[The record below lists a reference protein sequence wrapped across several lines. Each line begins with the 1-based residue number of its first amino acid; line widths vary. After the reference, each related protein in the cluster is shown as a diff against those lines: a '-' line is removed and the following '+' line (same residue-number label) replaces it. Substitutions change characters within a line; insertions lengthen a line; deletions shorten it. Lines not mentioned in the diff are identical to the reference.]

1 LPRTRFPR
9 TEALAEEQPSSM
21 MARIRL
27 ALPVIEAGL
36 NAGHTL
42 RTMHQCLNQDGI
54 PISYKNLSL
63 CRRRILRAKSRSFIS
78 T

>member
-1 LPRTRFPR
+1 
-9 TEALAEEQPSSM
+9 M

-27 ALPVIEAGL
+27 AMPVIEAGL
-36 NAGHTL
+36 VAGHTL

-63 CRRRILRAKSRSFIS
+63 CRRRILLEKTRFPCPADYLLSKKSILSRNL
-78 T
+78 